1 MRTFISSLSAFIVT
15 AAIAVPTV
23 AAQSSKASQ
32 PDQIVVDAKTPSA
45 HAEAARQFRAR
56 AADLNAKAVRH
67 EAEAKRLY
75 SNRFPVEHKQTAMA
89 NNAWN
94 RERQAAI
101 DARRG
106 AREAAEQAAL
116 HSDLAVELLAAR

>member
-1 MRTFISSLSAFIVT
+1 MRTFISSVSALIVT
-15 AAIAVPTV
+15 AAIAVP
-23 AAQSSKASQ
+23 AASAQSSTTSQ
-32 PDQIVVDAKTPSA
+32 SDQIVVNANTPSA
-45 HAEAARQFRAR
+45 HADAARQFRAR
-56 AADLNAKAVRH
+56 AADLNAKAVKH

-75 SNRFPVEHKQTAMA
+75 NNRFPVDHKQTAMA
-89 NNAWN
+89 SNAWN

-106 AREAAEQAAL
+106 AREAAAQAAL